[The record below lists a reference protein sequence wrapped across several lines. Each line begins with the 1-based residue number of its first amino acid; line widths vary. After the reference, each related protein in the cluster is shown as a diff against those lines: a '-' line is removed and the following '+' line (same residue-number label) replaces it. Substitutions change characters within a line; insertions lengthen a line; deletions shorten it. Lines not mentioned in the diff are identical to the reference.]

1 MTFCRDLLKKF
12 IVLILVFIVSV
23 SHAAENQNET
33 DASQSV
39 PKIRIGEGMQE
50 TLKEQAENVSQEL
63 AKQARSLFE
72 PSPLGWNMKTLHD
85 IYTWALELPLL
96 LPELV
101 QKIMEQSRILGLV
114 GSLVVFTFIAAVI
127 YSLIGRKKVLK
138 RIEAIVRPFE
148 QKIPPKIF
156 PYFLS
161 LLRVVVAALIP
172 LILLGAFS
180 LINAFISYRAA
191 WFQLAGRLLGLWVVG
206 ALITGLLRETLTQNL
221 FPRTARYGRK
231 IFNLARLTLFY
242 VLAGFIVIWSA
253 EAFSIRPDIVALLKF
268 VISVSIVVVLF
279 LLHLMK
285 KVFMSLLPDL
295 PYGPYRIFIRQLN
308 RFYYPFITLSF
319 ILALLWCIGYRQLG
333 HVVLLKTW
341 YTAGAFVLIMLI
353 YHNLKVRLEKWH
365 AGKDRTDDTV
375 RLLYK
380 SLKSLLLYATA
391 TAATGIVLDLLGL
404 LGPLVQIISFPVA
417 EIGTNQITLWII
429 IKAILILLA
438 FVFSTRLLQAY
449 LDYRVYPSFGIDP
462 GLGYAVNVS
471 LKYTLLLIGFLISLK
486 AVGIDLRF
494 LLVFAGAAGI
504 GIGLGLQHMAA
515 NIISGFTIIFGGRIR
530 KGDWIEVENTVGVVT
545 EINLSASRVRTRDDI
560 EYLIPNSNL
569 ISNTI
574 VNYSLSSPMIRIA
587 LLVGVSYNADPS
599 VVEKILLDVASA
611 EPLVADHQPPVVRFV
626 EYADNSINFE
636 LLFWID
642 IRETPR
648 RKVRSALYFAIFGE
662 LKKAG
667 IEIPFPQRDLH
678 LRSSELKQNE
688 VLTFATENTDR

>member
-1 MTFCRDLLKKF
+1 MTFGRNLLRICVALTFVFFVATLYAAEGNNDADKK
-12 IVLILVFIVSV
+12 VSV
-23 SHAAENQNET
+23 PEFS
-33 DASQSV
+33 
-39 PKIRIGEGMQE
+39 IGQGMQS
-50 TLKEQAENVSQEL
+50 TIKEQAENVSEEF
-63 AKQARSLFE
+63 AKQARSLFDS
-72 PSPLGWNMKTLHD
+72 SPLGWNMKTLHD
-85 IYTWALELPLL
+85 IYTWTLELPSL
-96 LPELV
+96 LPELA
-101 QKIMEQSRILGLV
+101 QKIMEQSRILGMI

-138 RIEAIVRPFE
+138 RIEGIVRPFE
-148 QKIPPKIF
+148 QKLPPKLF

-161 LLRVVVAALIP
+161 LLKVVVAALIP
-172 LILLGAFS
+172 LLLLGAFS
-180 LINAFISYRAA
+180 LINAFMTYPAA
-191 WFQLAGRLLGLWVVG
+191 WFQLTGRLLGLWVVG
-206 ALITGLLRETLTQNL
+206 ALITGLLRESLTQNL

-253 EAFSIRPDIVALLKF
+253 EVFDIRPDIVALLKF
-268 VISVSIVVVLF
+268 VIAVSIVVVLF

-295 PYGPYRIFIRQLN
+295 PYGPYRIFIRQLS
-308 RFYYPFITLSF
+308 RFYYPFIILSF
-319 ILALLWCIGYRQLG
+319 IVALLWCIGYHQLG
-333 HVVLLKTW
+333 RVVLLKTW
-341 YTAGAFVLIMLI
+341 YTGGAYVLIMLV
-353 YHNLKVRLEKWH
+353 YHNLTVRLEKWH
-365 AGKDRTDDTV
+365 AGKDRSDDTV
-375 RLLYK
+375 RLLHK
-380 SLKSLLLYATA
+380 SLKSLLLYATV
-391 TAATGIVLDLLGL
+391 TAATGIVLNLLGL
-404 LGPLVQIISFPVA
+404 LGPLVQIISFPVVK
-417 EIGTNQITLWII
+417 IGTNDITLWII

-462 GLGYAVNVS
+462 GLGYAVNIS
-471 LKYTLLLIGFLISLK
+471 LKYSLLLIGFLISLK

-530 KGDWIEVENTVGVVT
+530 KGDWIEVENTLGIVT
-545 EINLSASRVRTRDDI
+545 DIDLASSRVRNRDDI

-569 ISNTI
+569 ISSTI
-574 VNYSLSSPMIRIA
+574 VNYSLTSPMIRIE
-587 LLVGVSYNADPS
+587 LLVGVSYNADPR
-599 VVEKILLDVASA
+599 VVEKIMLDAASA

-642 IRETPR
+642 VRETPR
-648 RKVRSALYFAIFGE
+648 RKVRSALYFAIFDE

-667 IEIPFPQRDLH
+667 IEIPYPQRDLH
-678 LRSSELKQNE
+678 IRSSDLKQ
-688 VLTFATENTDR
+688 LT

>member
-1 MTFCRDLLKKF
+1 MTFCRSLSKILAVLL
-12 IVLILVFIVSV
+12 LIFTVSAL
-23 SHAAENQNET
+23 HAAEDQSET
-33 DASQSV
+33 DKGPSL
-39 PKIRIGEGMQE
+39 PEFRIGEGLQSTMME
-50 TLKEQAENVSQEL
+50 RAENVSEEF
-63 AKQARSLFE
+63 ARQARSLFD
-72 PSPLGWNMKTLHD
+72 PSPLGWNMKTLRD
-85 IYTWALELPLL
+85 LYQWALDLPLL
-96 LPELV
+96 VPELI
-101 QKIMEQSRILGLV
+101 QKILEQSRILGMV

-138 RIEAIVRPFE
+138 RVEGIVQPFE
-148 QKIPPKIF
+148 HKLPPNLY

-161 LLRVVVAALIP
+161 LLKVVVAALIP

-180 LINAFISYRAA
+180 LINAFMTYPAA
-191 WFQLAGRLLGLWVVG
+191 WFQLTGRLLSLWVVG
-206 ALITGLLRETLTQNL
+206 ALITALLRESLTQNL
-221 FPRTARYGRK
+221 FTRTARYGRR

-253 EAFSIRPDIVALLKF
+253 EAFNIRPDIVALLRF

-295 PYGPYRIFIRQLN
+295 PYGPYRIFIRQLS
-308 RFYYPFITLSF
+308 RFYYPFIILSF
-319 ILALLWCIGYRQLG
+319 IVALLWCLGYRQLG
-333 HVVLLKTW
+333 RVVLLKTW
-341 YTAGAFVLIMLI
+341 YTAGAYVLIMLV
-353 YHNLKVRLEKWH
+353 YHHLTVRLEKWH
-365 AGKDRTDDTV
+365 TGRDRSDDTV

-380 SLKSLLLYATA
+380 SLKSLLLYATI
-391 TAATGIVLDLLGL
+391 TAATGIVLNLLGL

-417 EIGTNQITLWII
+417 KIGTNDITLWII
-429 IKAILILLA
+429 IKAVLILLA

-462 GLGYAVNVS
+462 GLGYAVNIS

-530 KGDWIEVENTVGVVT
+530 KGDWIEMENTQGLVT
-545 EINLSASRVRTRDDI
+545 DIYLASTRVRTRDNI

-574 VNYSLSSPMIRIA
+574 VNYSLSSPMIRIE
-587 LLVGVSYNADPS
+587 LLVGVSYNADPR

-611 EPLVADHQPPVVRFV
+611 DPSVSDHQAPVVRFV

-642 IRETPR
+642 VRETPR
-648 RKVRSALYFAIFGE
+648 RKVRSDLYFAIFDE

-667 IEIPFPQRDLH
+667 IEIPYPQRDLH
-678 LRSSELKQNE
+678 LRSSELKQLN
-688 VLTFATENTDR
+688 